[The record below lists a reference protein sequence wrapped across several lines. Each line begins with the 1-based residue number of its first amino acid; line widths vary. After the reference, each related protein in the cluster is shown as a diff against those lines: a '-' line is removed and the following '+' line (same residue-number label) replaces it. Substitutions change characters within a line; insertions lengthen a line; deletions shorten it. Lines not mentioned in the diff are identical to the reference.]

1 MTIGGCKNAKE
12 CNMMMRKRAVAAFAV
27 IIGALLVMSGL
38 TGCGG
43 DKDEDN
49 PYWPLGYIE
58 ETLDGGF
65 VVWNHE
71 DGTRELYEYT
81 GNETVVTIPS
91 GITKIGPAFQRN
103 TSITKVTIPDSVTV
117 IGSNAFWK
125 CTSLT
130 DVNIPESVT
139 IIESYAFAECKGL
152 ERVSFPA
159 SLTTIGGAAFSE
171 CTGLTSIVIPDS
183 VTTIEPEAFRGP
195 YEEGDP
201 MKLNKVV
208 LGKGLKTMGR
218 NAFENCGNIETVE
231 YNGTLKE
238 WLEADKDYSLL
249 YIAKT
254 VKLEDLD
261 NLKKEDLTVTL
272 PAGITKIGGASFSCT
287 TLATVTI
294 PASVKSIGNHAFAS
308 TKLTSV
314 TLPSAV
320 TSIGDYAFN
329 MTGLTSLPDLSHI
342 TSIGEGAFCYTKIK
356 EVTIP
361 ASVKSVDLY
370 AFKGC
375 SEVTKVTIEGG
386 LTQIS
391 NNMFEGCYNLKEIT
405 IPDTVTEIGDSAFMD
420 CSGLESITIPAS
432 VKYIGRLAFVCH
444 NETKLESV
452 KFTDPNNWY
461 AADSRNL
468 ASDGISYEYTN
479 SSPIDSNTMSNALL
493 MAQRLADATITDG
506 KDEDLSAKYG
516 NKCLY
521 KQS

>member
-1 MTIGGCKNAKE
+1 
-12 CNMMMRKRAVAAFAV
+12 MMMRKRAVAAFAV

-38 TGCGG
+38 TGCG

-71 DGTRELYEYT
+71 DGRRMLFEYT
-81 GNETVVTIPS
+81 GNETVVTIPD
-91 GITKIGPAFQRN
+91 GITEIGSAFQDN

-125 CTSLT
+125 CTRLT

-139 IIESYAFAECKGL
+139 IIDGHAFAECIGL
-152 ERVSFPA
+152 TKVSFPA
-159 SLTTIGGAAFSE
+159 SLTTIGYGAFSK
-171 CTGLTSIVIPDS
+171 CTGLTSITIPDS
-183 VTTIEPEAFRGP
+183 VTTIGERAFEGPDYNEGEPC
-195 YEEGDP
+195 P

-208 LGKGLKTMGR
+208 LGKGLKTMGSE
-218 NAFENCGNIETVE
+218 AFVYCGNIETVE
-231 YNGTLKE
+231 YKGTLKE

-249 YIAKT
+249 SIAKT

-272 PAGITKIGGASFSCT
+272 PAGITKIGGASFSYT

-294 PASVKSIGNHAFAS
+294 PASVKSIGNHAFAD

-329 MTGLTSLPDLSHI
+329 ATGLTSLPDLSHI
-342 TSIGEGAFCYTKIK
+342 TSIGEGAFRDCKDIE
-356 EVTIP
+356 EVKIP
-361 ASVKSVDLY
+361 ASVKSVGWR
-370 AFKGC
+370 AFEGC
-375 SEVTKVTIEGG
+375 IDITKVTIERG

-391 NNMFEGCYNLKEIT
+391 NYMFQGCSDLKEIT
-405 IPDTVTEIGDSAFMD
+405 IPDTVTEIGYLAFSD
-420 CSGLESITIPAS
+420 CSSLESITIPAS
-432 VKYIGRLAFVCH
+432 VKHIDRLAFVC
-444 NETKLESV
+444 NFSSSSLKTVTFK
-452 KFTDPNNWY
+452 DPNNWY
-461 AADSRNL
+461 AAEDWHW
-468 ASDGISYEYTN
+468 ASDGISYEYTG
-479 SSPIDSNTMSNALL
+479 SYPIDSNTMSNASL
-493 MAQRLADATITDG
+493 MAQRLADATSTSG
-506 KDEDLSAKYG
+506 KDEDLSVKYG
-516 NKCLY
+516 TKCLY
-521 KQS
+521 KK